1 MSIVFWFII
10 IPLAIALLPY
20 ILASIG
26 FGVKIWVDVKE
37 EQEADALREARR
49 REIEART
56 AERQALADARI
67 ADAWN
72 RAVLGDV
79 QVEILKLK
87 QEQLEQRLGKNAQ
100 RFDPADYD

>member
-10 IPLAIALLPY
+10 VPLALALLPY
-20 ILASIG
+20 ILAAVG
-26 FGVKIWVDVKE
+26 FGVKIYVDVQEEKE
-37 EQEADALREARR
+37 QDALREARR

-56 AERQALADARI
+56 AEREALADARL
-67 ADAWN
+67 AAAWN
-72 RAVLGDV
+72 RAVLGDI

-100 RFDPADYD
+100 PFNPADYD